1 MLTANFRLLTILWI
15 AVHLRCQ
22 RAENSSKLQG
32 VLTQLV
38 KPHRPL
44 DAASSVIKAVS
55 SFVLSQQHSEY
66 TLDHWMM
73 LSASDYERRLEQR
86 VP

>member
-1 MLTANFRLLTILWI
+1 MLTASFRLLTILWI
-15 AVHLRCQ
+15 VIHLQCQ
-22 RAENSSKLQG
+22 HAENFSKLQG

-66 TLDHWMM
+66 ALDHWMM
-73 LSASDYERRLEQR
+73 LFAAGYEKRLE
-86 VP
+86 